1 MTEDD
6 PAHRMTLADIVN
18 RKDEGRREL
27 ARLSFGEKIARIQ
40 VLRERLRPL
49 KLAREDRRRAAGSA
63 DAPSG

>member
-6 PAHRMTLADIVN
+6 PTHRMTLTEIVN
-18 RKDEGRREL
+18 RKEEGRREL
-27 ARLSFGEKIARIQ
+27 ARLSFGEKIARVQ

-49 KLAREDRRRAAGSA
+49 KLAREERRHAAGSP